1 MPIEEMLIDY
11 WILEDAPHGDLTACI
26 IPSKFVRAH
35 IIAKQNGLLA
45 GMFIIRKI
53 CDRFGVRINVLRD
66 DGEEISAGD
75 VVAELLGNSHTILLI
90 ERTMLNILM
99 YLSGVA
105 TTTKRFVEKAR
116 KVNPKI
122 RIAATRK
129 TMPGLRWATKEA
141 VRIGGGDTHRYS
153 LSDCYLIKDNHIR
166 VVGST
171 RKAIKLAREK
181 ASFTKLIEVEV
192 RTVEEAIEAA
202 LAGANII
209 MFDNMSPT
217 DIERAI
223 EELKRRGLR
232 NRVLLEA
239 SGGITME
246 NVENYARLD
255 IDIISTSVI
264 TLNPKPVDM
273 SLKIVQIVEE

>member
-66 DGEEISAGD
+66 DGEKISAGD